1 YAHEH
6 GVIHRDVKPSNIL
19 MDPEGRPHLMDFG
32 LARREAP
39 EPTLTQTGQPLGT
52 PAYMSPEQA
61 RGEAHRA
68 DGRRHRYS
76 LGLILHEV
84 LTGEAPFRGDSR
96 MVLRQV
102 LEDEP
107 RPPRRLNDRIPR
119 DLETI
124 CLKCLQKE
132 PARRY
137 AGAAALAEDLRRFL
151 TGEPIQA

>member
-1 YAHEH
+1 
-6 GVIHRDVKPSNIL
+6 
-19 MDPEGRPHLMDFG
+19 MDFG
-32 LARREAP
+32 LARWETAESR
-39 EPTLTQTGQPLGT
+39 LTVEGEVLGT

-61 RGEAHRA
+61 RGGAHA
-68 DGRRHRYS
+68 VDGRSDVYS
-76 LGLILHEV
+76 LGVILYEV
-84 LTGEAPFRGDSR
+84 LTEEVPFRGESR

-107 RPPRRLNDRIPR
+107 RPPRLLNDRISR

-137 AGAAALAEDLRRFL
+137 AGAAALADDLRRVL
-151 TGEPIQA
+151 ARAPPQARPVR